1 MGGKGRCSRRE
12 RTSRAPRT
20 RPRRDRPPAQP
31 PPHRRAPRRTCRRRW
46 SSWLLSDSW
55 TWPQRSG
62 LIARRR
68 RRRAARG
75 ATTCPLN
82 PPNQKKTSRRRR
94 RRRRSAPQATFSLA
108 SRVTQAN
115 RRRQVR
121 ALLRVT
127 EETEEGS
134 SGVRLLASVQLAHL
148 RLSADQH
155 IISNC
160 PLRNHRSSHATHD
173 VTIVSREQGRPRAHI
188 LSTLHSPLCRRL
200 CTLSSFSW
208 HHTP

>member
-134 SGVRLLASVQLAHL
+134 SGVRLGFSSLGPSRAFSRSAHNIKL
-148 RLSADQH
+148 PSTQTPILPRYARRH
-155 IISNC
+155 NC
-160 PLRNHRSSHATHD
+160 IPRARSSARPH
-173 VTIVSREQGRPRAHI
+173 TIDI
-188 LSTLHSPLCRRL
+188 HSPLCRRL
-200 CTLSSFSW
+200 CTLSSFS
-208 HHTP
+208 

>member
-31 PPHRRAPRRTCRRRW
+31 PPHRRAPRRTCQRRW

-134 SGVRLLASVQLAHL
+134 SGVLASVQLAHL
-148 RLSADQH
+148 RRSADQH

-188 LSTLHSPLCRRL
+188 LSVRHHSPLCHRL
-200 CTLSSFSW
+200 CTLSSFS
-208 HHTP
+208 